1 MNQFATEPPLLQTRE
16 CLLQNSDF
24 NMAGYEFETVRD
36 MPVVSDCH
44 PVERDTFQAPAP
56 PSDRVGVTG
65 VRVGAAG
72 AGTIESVCCR
82 EVPVNL
88 DHLMVGL
95 GCITMHRAF
104 RMLCGEKEV

>member
-1 MNQFATEPPLLQTRE
+1 MLQTRQR
-16 CLLQNSDF
+16 LLHSTAENSDF
-24 NMAGYEFETVRD
+24 NMAGYAFEPVRD

-72 AGTIESVCCR
+72 AWTLPLNRSAAERSRSTLTI
-82 EVPVNL
+82 
-88 DHLMVGL
+88 
-95 GCITMHRAF
+95 
-104 RMLCGEKEV
+104 